1 MNILDEILLLAQ
13 VAEKIGTSEQ
23 NIQDLINRKRIPEYL
38 FTYLKAE
45 NKSRGVYIFNKEFLE
60 YYERNL
66 KK

>member
-1 MNILDEILLLAQ
+1 MNILDQILLLAQ

-60 YYERNL
+60 YYEIKL